1 MTDSAAS
8 ATAWTTGVKTYN
20 GALGV
25 DIHENAHQTI
35 LELAKAA
42 GLATGNVSTAELQDA
57 TPAALVAHVTSRK
70 CYGPTVTSEKCPAM
84 RWKRGQRLH
93 YRTAAERPTGCHP
106 GRRREDL
113 CRNGDGGRVA
123 GQNPA
128 RAGAS
133 ARLPDCDRL
142 GFSCRRDGSQ
152 SG

>member
-1 MTDSAAS
+1 M
-8 ATAWTTGVKTYN
+8 KTYN

-42 GLATGNVSTAELQDA
+42 GLATGNVSTAELR
-57 TPAALVAHVTSRK
+57 TPPAALVAHVTSRK
-70 CYGPTVTSEKCPAM
+70 CYGPTVTSEKCAM
-84 RWKRGQRLH
+84 RWKKGQNSITEQLLN
-93 YRTAAERPTGCHP
+93 ARPDVT

-113 CRNGDGGRVA
+113 PKRRRRASGRA
-123 GQNPA
+123 KPCASSA
-128 RAGAS
+128 RAT
-133 ARLPDCDRL
+133 DCDRR